1 MFKHLLIVLTALAFG
16 AAAASA
22 QAKLEIVGGETYDW
36 GKVKPPKEGYLEAEI
51 KMKNVGDRPLR
62 ITEVRPGCG
71 CTKTDPDK
79 TDLKPGEVSTMKV
92 KLNISPANVGQMT
105 KNINVSWA
113 DLEGNDAY
121 KAFKT
126 SNTPIPTGADTTVHP
141 GYIWL
146 KCDVQRA
153 IMFSPSMYFS
163 FSELKIGQEASS
175 TMELTNNTDQEIVFS
190 DWTTEGGLVCNQA
203 SRVALKPGEKLK
215 VVVKVVPAA
224 KGNYSGGVK
233 VKTTNP
239 ENPELDLK
247 AYGFVMESQSPVFQ
261 STPPKAK

>member
-1 MFKHLLIVLTALAFG
+1 MFKHLLCAVAALAIG
-16 AAAASA
+16 ATAASA
-22 QAKLEIVGGETYDW
+22 QAKLEVVGGETYDW
-36 GKVKPPKEGYLEAEI
+36 GKVKPPKEGHLEAEI
-51 KMKNVGDRPLR
+51 KMKNVGDRALR

-92 KLNISPANVGQMT
+92 KLNISPSNVGPMT
-105 KNINVSWA
+105 KNINISWG

-126 SNTPIPTGADTTVHP
+126 SNTPLPTGADTAIRA

-146 KCDVQRA
+146 KADVQRA
-153 IMFSPSMYFS
+153 IMYAPSMYFS
-163 FSELKIGQEASS
+163 FSDLKIGQEATSK
-175 TMELTNNTDQEIVFS
+175 MELTNNSDQEIVFS
-190 DWTTEGGLVCNQA
+190 DWTTDGGLVCNQA
-203 SRVALKPGEKLK
+203 SRVALKPGEKLS
-215 VVVKVVPAA
+215 VVVKLVPAA

-233 VKTTNP
+233 VKTTHP

-261 STPPKAK
+261 GTQPKAK